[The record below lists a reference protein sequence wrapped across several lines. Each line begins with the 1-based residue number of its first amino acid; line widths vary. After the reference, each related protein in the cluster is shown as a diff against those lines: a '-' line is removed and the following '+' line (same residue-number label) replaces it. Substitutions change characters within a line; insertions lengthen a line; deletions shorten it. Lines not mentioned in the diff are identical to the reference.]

1 MAHELCKYLC
11 LEYKVISYEYFLTE
25 LHEWEAHFL
34 MKNLNLSI
42 KHDYI
47 QMRYLM
53 WASLKPHLKKK
64 SMRPEEL
71 FPLPFDENT
80 CKSEIKVT
88 DDDIRAIRRAIK
100 EKEKQK

>member
-1 MAHELCKYLC
+1 MAHELCEYLC

-34 MKNLNLSI
+34 MKNLNLSV

-47 QMRYLM
+47 RMRYLM

-64 SMRPEEL
+64 SIQPEEL
-71 FPLPFDENT
+71 FPLPYDGNVS
-80 CKSEIKVT
+80 KSEIKVT
-88 DDDIRAIRRAIK
+88 DNDINEIRRAILQN
-100 EKEKQK
+100 EKK